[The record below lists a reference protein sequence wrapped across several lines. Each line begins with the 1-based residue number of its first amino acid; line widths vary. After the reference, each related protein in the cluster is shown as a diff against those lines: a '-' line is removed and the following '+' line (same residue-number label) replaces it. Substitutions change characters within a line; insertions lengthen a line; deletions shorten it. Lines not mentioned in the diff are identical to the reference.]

1 MKQMYRLFFIFAVIT
16 ALVSGTQFMYAQDTT
31 YLPIDTC
38 LSMYIYEWHDNQGA
52 SHDTT
57 LSESGIHYIKIDSTR
72 TDTIELQLNPR
83 KGTDVRIACDSLEWH
98 GSWYYNSTNTPT
110 DTIFNVGETGCDS
123 VVTLHL
129 TIIKSVQKVKDIVCK
144 RDTADKPYMLVYPDA
159 GYQYQWY
166 KNDVL
171 IDGATKQYYAPEGV
185 SLNDTNKYKV
195 EVCVSKLDKY
205 CCKLSN
211 EWHDTH
217 KRSSKIRILPNPN
230 NGQFRLMLPEDAVNV
245 QIFNANGQ
253 VVMTRK
259 TDGNELLDMSTG
271 LTNGLYFVKTF
282 LKDGSC
288 NTEKLIINR

>member
-1 MKQMYRLFFIFAVIT
+1 
-16 ALVSGTQFMYAQDTT
+16 
-31 YLPIDTC
+31 
-38 LSMYIYEWHDNQGA
+38 
-52 SHDTT
+52 
-57 LSESGIHYIKIDSTR
+57 
-72 TDTIELQLNPR
+72 
-83 KGTDVRIACDSLEWH
+83 
-98 GSWYYNSTNTPT
+98 
-110 DTIFNVGETGCDS
+110 
-123 VVTLHL
+123 
-129 TIIKSVQKVKDIVCK
+129 
-144 RDTADKPYMLVYPDA
+144 MLVYPDT
-159 GYQYQWY
+159 GYLYQWY
-166 KNDVL
+166 KNNVL

-211 EWHDTH
+211 EWHDTP

-230 NGQFRLMLPEDAVNV
+230 NGQFRLMIPEDAVIV

-259 TDGNELLDMSTG
+259 TDGNEHLDMSTS

-282 LKDGSC
+282 LKDGSF